1 MLPDM
6 SHEYCF
12 ILHLAF
18 GWIFLLII
26 LDLRLLETLKHVVTV
41 MNIMKYVE
49 FGLVIASEKHS
60 ANPSLRRGSREEA
73 ITVRVPY
80 SHTNEG
86 MLIHLHRSERTELRF
101 RILTPKTVNVFLST
115 MLGTPTLLLINAVTI

>member
-1 MLPDM
+1 
-6 SHEYCF
+6 
-12 ILHLAF
+12 
-18 GWIFLLII
+18 
-26 LDLRLLETLKHVVTV
+26 

-60 ANPSLRRGSREEA
+60 ASPSVRRGTGEKA

-80 SHTNEG
+80 SHANEG
-86 MLIHLHRSERTELRF
+86 MLIHLLRSELTEWRL

-115 MLGTPTLLLINAVTI
+115 MLGTPTLVLINAVTI